1 MSQDPLRYFRIEARE
16 LIDQISA
23 GVLDLDQQPGPDLV
37 ARLLRFAHT
46 LKGAARVVRQPEIAD
61 RAHAFEEVLVP
72 HRNAGEPLPAE
83 QMREL
88 LRLNDEIEERVAA
101 LEPQSPKPSA
111 PLRFPPGMTPGGPS
125 PAPTTKGPGHSAGPG
140 TTHDDRTVTPNHSG
154 GDSTAATRGRPRSP
168 DTAAAGEPPSGKAR
182 ATWSGRPSAEIM
194 TPSGGPPVGEDP
206 VTLSG
211 QQPIGAGSTPASGQ
225 PVGSPPTIV
234 GGQSIEETT
243 AAATGGYE
251 RQGAVVSPGR
261 SVDQAVPAEPAAVS
275 GTGVQGQAGVSGGA
289 EVSGRSGPVDAVGA
303 GGGHDS
309 VHERAARGAQAA
321 VNQAAGGA
329 QPAVNQAAGGAQPAV
344 NQAPAGSGLGT
355 GTAPASEKASPQV
368 HGQDTGIRIADS
380 GRQADGG
387 RRADSGR
394 QTDSGQHADS
404 HRDAD
409 SSQQPNGSWETD
421 NSQQTD
427 GSWET
432 DSDQQTDGGG
442 GGTGVS
448 SGSGSGQRAGS
459 GWEADSTWE
468 PAGARERSDAGQ
480 QHSGLPDHKG
490 GPAPAK
496 SEEAAKSPSH
506 PDSAPAA
513 RGATADVDELLD
525 AVGEAHARFAPLRTG
540 GHALE
545 QLTRAADALADQ
557 LRVGRTAAHTDAA
570 RVVAARLAAELGAL
584 GRRITDT
591 VEQVERELDE
601 VRGRAERLRLVSASS
616 IFTALHRA
624 VRDAADAQGKRV
636 HFEGRGGDLRLDPQ
650 VLTLANNA
658 LLHVVRNAVAHGIE
672 PDADR
677 FAAGKPVEGR
687 VIVEVERR
695 GRYVAFRCTDDGRGF
710 DLVAVR
716 RTAEAKGLLMRG
728 GTPPDEQT
736 LVELVLRGGISTSP
750 TVTEVAGRGI
760 GLDVAR
766 DVADQ
771 LGGEVS
777 VRTEAGRGAVIE
789 LVLPLALMSLH
800 GLIVEAAG
808 TIATVPLDAVRTC
821 VRLLPEQATAA
832 AVTGK
837 MAHDGVAVPFLS
849 LARALYAG
857 TTVPDGGGP
866 TVAVIVGHDGEAV
879 AVGVDRLAGTST
891 LVVRPL
897 PDLAPAAPVI
907 GGVSMDLDGNPRLV
921 LDAQGLVAET
931 LRLGGGGAAPAEP
944 VRRLPILVVDDSL
957 TTRMLERSIL
967 ESAGYEVDLAASGEE
982 GLDMA
987 RSRRYGLYLTDID
1000 MPGIDGFTFVSETR
1014 ADPELSE
1021 VPAILVSSRASAEDR
1036 QRGAAVGASAYV
1048 VKGEFNQEELL
1059 AHIRRLV
1066 PA

>member
-1 MSQDPLRYFRIEARE
+1 MSQDPLRYFRVEARE
-16 LIDQISA
+16 LVDQISA

-46 LKGAARVVRQPEIAD
+46 LKGAARVVRQQEIAD

-72 HRNAGEPLPAE
+72 HRSGGELVPAE

-88 LRLNDEIEERVAA
+88 LRLNDEIEARIAA
-101 LEPQSPKPSA
+101 LEPQRPA
-111 PLRFPPGMTPGGPS
+111 ETREVRPPQVTE
-125 PAPTTKGPGHSAGPG
+125 PAP
-140 TTHDDRTVTPNHSG
+140 
-154 GDSTAATRGRPRSP
+154 
-168 DTAAAGEPPSGKAR
+168 PP
-182 ATWSGRPSAEIM
+182 
-194 TPSGGPPVGEDP
+194 
-206 VTLSG
+206 
-211 QQPIGAGSTPASGQ
+211 
-225 PVGSPPTIV
+225 
-234 GGQSIEETT
+234 
-243 AAATGGYE
+243 
-251 RQGAVVSPGR
+251 
-261 SVDQAVPAEPAAVS
+261 PAAPP
-275 GTGVQGQAGVSGGA
+275 AA
-289 EVSGRSGPVDAVGA
+289 DKPRSGPAEV
-303 GGGHDS
+303 
-309 VHERAARGAQAA
+309 
-321 VNQAAGGA
+321 
-329 QPAVNQAAGGAQPAV
+329 
-344 NQAPAGSGLGT
+344 T
-355 GTAPASEKASPQV
+355 
-368 HGQDTGIRIADS
+368 
-380 GRQADGG
+380 
-387 RRADSGR
+387 
-394 QTDSGQHADS
+394 
-404 HRDAD
+404 
-409 SSQQPNGSWETD
+409 
-421 NSQQTD
+421 
-427 GSWET
+427 
-432 DSDQQTDGGG
+432 
-442 GGTGVS
+442 
-448 SGSGSGQRAGS
+448 
-459 GWEADSTWE
+459 
-468 PAGARERSDAGQ
+468 
-480 QHSGLPDHKG
+480 
-490 GPAPAK
+490 
-496 SEEAAKSPSH
+496 
-506 PDSAPAA
+506 PAA

-540 GHALE
+540 GHALDR
-545 QLTRAADALADQ
+545 LTRSAEALADQ

-570 RVVAARLAAELGAL
+570 RAVAARIAADLGAL

-636 HFEGRGGDLRLDPQ
+636 RFEGRGGDLRLDPQ

-672 PDADR
+672 SDADR
-677 FAAGKPVEGR
+677 LAAGKTAEGR
-687 VIVEVERR
+687 VVVEVERR
-695 GRYVAFRCTDDGRGF
+695 GRYVAFRCSDDGRGF
-710 DLVAVR
+710 DLDAVR
-716 RTAEAKGLLMRG
+716 RTAEARGLLMPG

-736 LVELVLRGGISTSP
+736 LMDLVLRGGISTSP

-771 LGGEVS
+771 LGGDVS
-777 VRTEAGRGAVIE
+777 VRTGAGRGAVVE

-808 TIATVPLDAVRTC
+808 TVATVPLDAVRTC

-837 MAHDGVAVPFLS
+837 MAHDGVAVPFLP

-857 TTVPDGGGP
+857 TTVPEGGGP
-866 TVAVIVGHDGEAV
+866 TVAVIVGSDDEAV

-931 LRLGGGGAAPAEP
+931 LRLGGGGAAPAGP
-944 VRRLPILVVDDSL
+944 VGRLPILVVDDSL

-982 GLDMA
+982 GLERA

-1000 MPGIDGFTFVSETR
+1000 MPGIDGFTFVAETR
-1014 ADPELSE
+1014 ADPELAA

>member
-1 MSQDPLRYFRIEARE
+1 MSQDPLRYFRVEARE
-16 LIDQISA
+16 LVDQISA

-46 LKGAARVVRQPEIAD
+46 LKGAARVVRQQEIAD

-72 HRNAGEPLPAE
+72 HRSGGDPLPAE

-101 LEPQSPKPSA
+101 LEPQRPSTGPTA
-111 PLRFPPGMTPGGPS
+111 QEAPGGSAGRGRHSTAPARHHERGAQ
-125 PAPTTKGPGHSAGPG
+125 APTIRNGPG
-140 TTHDDRTVTPNHSG
+140 TTPPAGTYNRSTNAPAASNDPSANTPGARDDPSTNAPGARNDPDADTPAGAIGQGAHTHAGATGPGAAVQPDGTDHDAEA
-154 GDSTAATRGRPRSP
+154 TAATTRPATDAAPPHPGEETRSEH
-168 DTAAAGEPPSGKAR
+168 TPPS
-182 ATWSGRPSAEIM
+182 
-194 TPSGGPPVGEDP
+194 
-206 VTLSG
+206 
-211 QQPIGAGSTPASGQ
+211 
-225 PVGSPPTIV
+225 
-234 GGQSIEETT
+234 
-243 AAATGGYE
+243 
-251 RQGAVVSPGR
+251 
-261 SVDQAVPAEPAAVS
+261 
-275 GTGVQGQAGVSGGA
+275 
-289 EVSGRSGPVDAVGA
+289 
-303 GGGHDS
+303 
-309 VHERAARGAQAA
+309 
-321 VNQAAGGA
+321 
-329 QPAVNQAAGGAQPAV
+329 
-344 NQAPAGSGLGT
+344 PAGSGGE
-355 GTAPASEKASPQV
+355 GARGPQ
-368 HGQDTGIRIADS
+368 
-380 GRQADGG
+380 
-387 RRADSGR
+387 
-394 QTDSGQHADS
+394 
-404 HRDAD
+404 
-409 SSQQPNGSWETD
+409 
-421 NSQQTD
+421 
-427 GSWET
+427 
-432 DSDQQTDGGG
+432 
-442 GGTGVS
+442 
-448 SGSGSGQRAGS
+448 
-459 GWEADSTWE
+459 
-468 PAGARERSDAGQ
+468 PAGDGRVPAD
-480 QHSGLPDHKG
+480 
-490 GPAPAK
+490 PAPR
-496 SEEAAKSPSH
+496 STH
-506 PDSAPAA
+506 PESQPAA

-540 GHALE
+540 GQSLDR
-545 QLTRAADALADQ
+545 LTRSAEALADQ
-557 LRVGRTAAHTDAA
+557 LRVGRTAAHADAA
-570 RVVAARLAAELGAL
+570 RVVAARLASDLGAL
-584 GRRITDT
+584 NRRITDT

-616 IFTALHRA
+616 IFTGLHRA

-672 PDADR
+672 ADADR
-677 FAAGKPVEGR
+677 LAAGKPVEGR

-710 DLVAVR
+710 DLGAVR
-716 RTAEAKGLLMRG
+716 RTAEARGLLMPG

-771 LGGEVS
+771 LGGEVN
-777 VRTEAGRGAVIE
+777 VRTGAGHGAVVE

-808 TIATVPLDAVRTC
+808 TVATVPLDAVRTC

-837 MAHDGVAVPFLS
+837 MAHDGVAVPFLP

-857 TTVPDGGGP
+857 TTVPEGGGP
-866 TVAVIVGHDGEAV
+866 TVAVIVGLDGEAV

-921 LDAQGLVAET
+921 LDAQGLVTET
-931 LRLGGGGAAPAEP
+931 LRLGGGGTAPAEP
-944 VRRLPILVVDDSL
+944 ARRLPILVVDDSL

-982 GLDMA
+982 GLERA

-1000 MPGIDGFTFVSETR
+1000 MPGIDGFTFVAETR
-1014 ADPELSE
+1014 ADPELAV